1 MKDILII
8 ILVFVLIIYFGKQIV
23 YRIPIPVE
31 DIKLQRQLDEW
42 QPFNQN

>member
-23 YRIPIPVE
+23 SPIPIPVE